1 MLKQVVRPRHI
12 LTTPRMLARRLG
24 VRTVVHTGI
33 YNDHESFCM
42 YHPFSHYDKGEQRR
56 RIAAYGINT
65 PDQYES
71 STYVVR
77 PLRHHGGNG
86 WRTTNDRNDYNPST
100 EYIAPLFEKAWEYRS
115 LFVYG
120 EPVGHFLKRSATTLP
135 ETPTGRVDA
144 PWNHT
149 NGYRFITVSDWEN
162 NRLRHTDVIDRLT
175 ENEIIRTADI
185 VAVDI
190 MLRRDRQYAVCEFN
204 FCPGLSFDNTVNS
217 VINAIRQHHATGASN
232 AYQD

>member
-1 MLKQVVRPRHI
+1 MLRTLIRPRHI
-12 LTTPRMLARRLG
+12 ITTPRMLARRLG
-24 VRTVVHTGI
+24 VPMRTIDRVHVPS
-33 YNDHESFCM
+33 DSFTM
-42 YHPFSHYDKGEQRR
+42 YHPFSQYHKGEQRR

-71 STYVVR
+71 STFVVR
-77 PLRHHGGNG
+77 PLRHHGGMG
-86 WRTTNDRNDYNPST
+86 WRITNDRTDYNPST

-135 ETPTGRVDA
+135 ETSNGRVDA
-144 PWNHT
+144 PWNHA
-149 NGYRFITVSDWEN
+149 NGYRFITVSEWEN
-162 NRLRHTDVIDRLT
+162 NRLRHTDVIDKLT
-175 ENEIIRTADI
+175 SCEIIQTADI

-204 FCPGLSFDNTVNS
+204 FCPGLSFESTVHT
-217 VINAIRQHHATGASN
+217 VINAVRRHHGETN